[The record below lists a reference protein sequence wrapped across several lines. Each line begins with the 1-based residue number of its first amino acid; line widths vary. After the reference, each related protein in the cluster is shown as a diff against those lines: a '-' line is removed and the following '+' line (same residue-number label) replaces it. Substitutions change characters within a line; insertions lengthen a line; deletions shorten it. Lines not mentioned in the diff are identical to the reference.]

1 MPRRHSNSGL
11 ISESFVRRYGKLGQK
26 KFGTSAALNGRRV
39 AGFFYLETPEIIIRG
54 RETERRVRDAWSPV
68 NACKFGAA
76 TGSDW
81 PHKSLGEWNRASLR
95 LVGRVFILRPLF
107 CARAERAASL
117 ELRRSRVDTSTTLL
131 SPPASVDLDR
141 AESCTENGSWPA
153 VKPPPRKWG
162 RRF

>member
-1 MPRRHSNSGL
+1 MS
-11 ISESFVRRYGKLGQK
+11 
-26 KFGTSAALNGRRV
+26 
-39 AGFFYLETPEIIIRG
+39 
-54 RETERRVRDAWSPV
+54 WSPV

-131 SPPASVDLDR
+131 SPPASVDLYR

-153 VKPPPRKWG
+153 VKPPLESGCDASERDSKLV
-162 RRF
+162 RRQRTWRSRRCGC